1 MKMIKYPS
9 TEQFRSVI
17 KQVTEQ
23 AQFVSYN
30 EETKEVLWDKNAEL
44 PTITFHGTTKIHGTQ
59 GAVVQ
64 DFKGNIHYQS
74 RKNIVTPEK
83 DNAGFAFFCTTR
95 EDIFKEYFEML
106 RNDLPNL
113 TEDAS
118 ITIYGEFFGG
128 NIQKGVM
135 VNGIP
140 KSYAIFGVKITPN
153 DEEKPAF
160 WVSHKY
166 LESVPESNIYNIEDF
181 QTWDIEIDFNDKVK
195 LAEAQNEM
203 LRLTT
208 LVGDECPVGKVL
220 NPDSKIKTGEGIVWV
235 HQENGERLIFKTKDE
250 RHSKSKVKVP
260 KVVDVE
266 MEKTKKDFVEKY
278 ACTESRLQQMFT
290 EIVHSVHNGNED
302 LMEMKDMGQY
312 LRLIHQ
318 DVIKENSEEMAKAGL
333 EPKQI
338 NGAISQVAKK
348 FFIAKLQE
356 I

>member
-1 MKMIKYPS
+1 MQLLRIEDY
-9 TEQFRSVI
+9 
-17 KQVTEQ
+17 
-23 AQFVSYN
+23 
-30 EETKEVLWDKNAEL
+30 ETQIEHWDIEIEDNNNFYANNIL
-44 PTITFHGTTKIHGTQ
+44 VHNSQ

-64 DFKGNIHYQS
+64 DSEGNIHYQS

-106 RNDLPNL
+106 RNDLPDL
-113 TEDAS
+113 TKDSS

-140 KSYAIFGVKITPN
+140 KSYAIFGVKISPN

-160 WVSHKY
+160 WISHTK
-166 LESVPESNIYNIEDF
+166 LQSVPKSNIYNIEDF
-181 QTWDIEIDFNDKVK
+181 QTWDIEIDFNNKVK

-203 LRLTT
+203 IRLTT

-220 NPDSKIKTGEGIVWV
+220 NPDSEIKTGEGIVWV

-260 KVVDVE
+260 KVQDVE
-266 MEKTKKDFVEKY
+266 MEKTKKEFIETY
-278 ACTESRLQQMFT
+278 ACTESRMNQMFT
-290 EIVHSVHNGNED
+290 EIIHSVHNGNED

-312 LRLIHQ
+312 LRLLHQ

-338 NGAISQVAKK
+338 NGAISKVARE

>member
-30 EETKEVLWDKNAEL
+30 EETKEVLWNKDAEL
-44 PTITFHGTTKIHGTQ
+44 PTLMFHGTTKIHGTQ
-59 GAVVQ
+59 GAVVA
-64 DFKGNIHYQS
+64 DSYGNVHYQS

-83 DNAGFAFFCTTR
+83 DNAGFAFFCSQR
-95 EDIFKEYFEML
+95 QEVFDEYFQKIRLEF
-106 RNDLPNL
+106 DDL

-135 VNGIP
+135 VNGMS
-140 KSYAIFGVKITPN
+140 KSFAIFGVKISPN

-166 LESVPESNIYNIEDF
+166 LESVPESNVYNIEDF

-203 LRLTT
+203 IKLTT

-220 NPDSKIKTGEGIVWV
+220 NPDSEIKTGEGIVWV
-235 HQENGERLIFKTKDE
+235 HHENGERLIFKTKDE

-266 MEKTKKDFVEKY
+266 MEKTKKEFVEKY
-278 ACTESRLQQMFT
+278 ACTESRLNQMWT

-312 LRLIHQ
+312 LRLVHQ
-318 DVIKENSEEMAKAGL
+318 DVIKENSEEMSQMGL
-333 EPKQI
+333 EPKSV
-338 NGAISQVAKK
+338 NGIISQVARE
-348 FFIAKLQE
+348 FFMSKLQE